1 MLTEEKL
8 VEYLVAKYDPLA
20 IILHGSRA
28 SGTNRPHSDWDLVL
42 LVDKDTPTE
51 QVLVDG
57 SAIDIEALRPDI
69 DNQKIL
75 KEIGGTFHSSKI
87 LFDTE
92 KVGEKFVERVQKLA
106 SAGFRLTSEEYNSR
120 KLFLFRLL
128 NRLVDAGDEHP
139 IEFAYHFGNFLLKA
153 INYSF
158 QVKGQW
164 SKSVYEAIEDIESN
178 NVNLAKELRIA
189 VSNVSNMEKVET
201 AKRIY
206 RLIFNEDFNI

>member
-8 VEYLVAKYDPLA
+8 IEYLVAKYDPLA

-28 SGTNRPHSDWDLVL
+28 SGINRLHSDWDLVL

-51 QVLVDG
+51 QALIDG
-57 SAIDIEALRPDI
+57 GAIDVEALKPDI
-69 DNQKIL
+69 DDQKIL
-75 KEIGGTFHSSKI
+75 KEIGGTFYSTKI

-92 KVGEKFVERVQKLA
+92 EVGKKFVERAQKLA
-106 SAGFRLTSEEYNSR
+106 LVGFCLMPEEYNSR

-128 NRLVDAGDEHP
+128 SRLVDAGDEHP
-139 IEFAYHFGNFLLKA
+139 IEFEYHFGNFLLKA

-164 SKSVYEAIEDIESN
+164 SKSIYEAIKDIENN
-178 NVNLAKELRIA
+178 NVNLAKELNIA
-189 VSNVSNMEKVET
+189 VSKISNIEKVEV

-206 RLIFNEDFNI
+206 KLIFNEDFNL

>member
-75 KEIGGTFHSSKI
+75 KEIMVDS
-87 LFDTE
+87 
-92 KVGEKFVERVQKLA
+92 RQQ
-106 SAGFRLTSEEYNSR
+106 SED
-120 KLFLFRLL
+120 L
-128 NRLVDAGDEHP
+128 G
-139 IEFAYHFGNFLLKA
+139 
-153 INYSF
+153 
-158 QVKGQW
+158 
-164 SKSVYEAIEDIESN
+164 
-178 NVNLAKELRIA
+178 
-189 VSNVSNMEKVET
+189 
-201 AKRIY
+201 
-206 RLIFNEDFNI
+206 